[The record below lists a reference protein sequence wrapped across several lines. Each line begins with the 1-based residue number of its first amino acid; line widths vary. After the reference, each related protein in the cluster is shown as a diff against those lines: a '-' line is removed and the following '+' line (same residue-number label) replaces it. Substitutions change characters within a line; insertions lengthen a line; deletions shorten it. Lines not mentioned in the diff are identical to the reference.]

1 MNITKEQLPVQE
13 FERLGI
19 KKDRLH
25 QLPKEEMHALLS
37 GYPSNM
43 KFLTLKDKNGATQ
56 KVNAKLSVYQ
66 IADGTIGL
74 KVHPFRREI
83 KNDMNLKQKEI
94 DKLKSGESINKTINH
109 QQYLVQLDQSI
120 NELRR
125 IKTKQIKVAGSLG
138 NTKLSAYQMADLRSG
153 KVVILKDSLGIEKR
167 IKLDL
172 SSPSG
177 ISIEGQS
184 QKLGKHKKSSQSS
197 DKNQV
202 SRDHR
207 QQEHIRLKR

>member
-1 MNITKEQLPVQE
+1 MNITKEQLPVRE

-25 QLPKEEMHALLS
+25 QLPKNEMHALLS
-37 GYPSNM
+37 GYPSHM
-43 KFLTLKDKNGATQ
+43 KFLTFKDKDGVTQ

-66 IADGTIGL
+66 IKDGNIGL

-83 KNDMNLKQKEI
+83 KNDMNLTQKEL
-94 DKLKSGESINKTINH
+94 DKLKSGESVNKTLNR
-109 QQYLVQLDQSI
+109 QQFLIQLDQSI

-125 IKTKQIKVAGSLG
+125 IKTEKIKVAGSVG
-138 NTKLSAYQMADLRSG
+138 NTKLSAYQKADLRAG
-153 KVVILKDSLGIEKR
+153 KTIIVKDSKGIEKR

-177 ISIEGQS
+177 ISVEN
-184 QKLGKHKKSSQSS
+184 QKLGKHKTSAQES
-197 DKNQV
+197 DENQV
-202 SRDHR
+202 SSR

>member
-25 QLPKEEMHALLS
+25 QLPKDEMHALLS

-43 KFLTLKDKNGATQ
+43 KFLTFKDKNGATQ

-66 IADGTIGL
+66 TADGTIGL

-83 KNDMNLKQKEI
+83 KNDMNLTQKEI
-94 DKLKSGESINKTINH
+94 DKLRSGESINKTLNR
-109 QQYLVQLDQSI
+109 QQFLIQLDQSI

-125 IKTKQIKVAGSLG
+125 IKIERIKISGAVS
-138 NTKLSAYQMADLRSG
+138 NTKLSENQKADLRSG
-153 KVVILKDSLGIEKR
+153 KTITIKDSLGIEKR

-184 QKLGKHKKSSQSS
+184 QNLGKHKKSAQAS
-197 DKNQV
+197 DENQV
-202 SRDHR
+202 SRVHR

>member
-1 MNITKEQLPVQE
+1 MNFTKEQLPVQE
-13 FERLGI
+13 FERLGF

-43 KFLTLKDKNGATQ
+43 KFLTFKDKDGATQ

-83 KNDMNLKQKEI
+83 KNDMNLTQKEI
-94 DKLKSGESINKTINH
+94 DKLKSGESINKKLNI
-109 QQYLVQLDQSI
+109 QQFLIQLDQSI

-125 IKTKQIKVAGSLG
+125 IRTDRIKVADAIG
-138 NTKLSAYQMADLRSG
+138 NTKLSENQKADLRSG
-153 KVVILKDSLGIEKR
+153 KVIILKDSKGIEKR

-177 ISIEGQS
+177 ISVENQI
-184 QKLGKHKKSSQSS
+184 LGKHKTSAQLS
-197 DKNQV
+197 DENQV
-202 SRDHR
+202 SRVHR

>member
-1 MNITKEQLPVQE
+1 MNITKEQLPIQE

-25 QLPKEEMHALLS
+25 QLPKDEMHALLS

-43 KFLTLKDKNGATQ
+43 KFLTFKDKDGEAH

-74 KVHPFRREI
+74 KVHPFRKAIE
-83 KNDMNLKQKEI
+83 NDIGLTNKEI
-94 DKLKSGESINKTINH
+94 ERLKSGSSIQKKIGD
-109 QQYLVQLDQSI
+109 QQFLIQLDQSI

-125 IKTKQIKVAGSLG
+125 IKTDQIKVSEAVGS
-138 NTKLSAYQMADLRSG
+138 TKLSAYQKADLRSG
-153 KVVILKDSLGIEKR
+153 KTITIKDSTGIEKR

-177 ISIEGQS
+177 IRVEN
-184 QKLGKHKKSSQSS
+184 QKMGRHKTAAQSS
-197 DKNQV
+197 DENQV